1 MSSFDQAFVL
11 LYKEFSVYTNVHT
24 SILSMAIKTLFNKNQ
39 SMIQDKNES
48 VINNSNHSAT

>member
-24 SILSMAIKTLFNKNQ
+24 SILSMAIKTLFNKNR